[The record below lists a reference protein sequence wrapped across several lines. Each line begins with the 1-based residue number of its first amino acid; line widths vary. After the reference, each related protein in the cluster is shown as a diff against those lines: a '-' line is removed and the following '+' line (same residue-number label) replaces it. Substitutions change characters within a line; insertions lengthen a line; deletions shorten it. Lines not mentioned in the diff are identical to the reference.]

1 MNATATA
8 PTTAG
13 LPRPP
18 ASATALPYACQRC
31 GRRHQLS
38 KADPVKCLSCNH
50 RILYKVRT
58 THSVIIEVD

>member
-8 PTTAG
+8 TAAG
-13 LPRPP
+13 LPSRTSL
-18 ASATALPYACQRC
+18 SATTLPYACQRC

-38 KADPVKCLSCNH
+38 KTDPVKCLSCNH

-58 THSVIIEVD
+58 THSVVIEVD